1 MSFRFNAFCAVVS
14 ASVCLTVTSAALVFG
29 QASQLPAPASPQG
42 QQAASATGNPYS
54 GYGSA
59 YPAPEVEAVPMA
71 YARSVNLRAQ
81 QDEMLSELHSTVDRL
96 REDFNYSPEMVAATR
111 EQDAAFLAYDDARR
125 KVLESLSSD
134 PNYRALVSLVVS
146 LKEKLEDE
154 RPGPRPSAEDLE
166 RVLATAT
173 LKLSYAS
180 AASAMEVAALS
191 ADGDVMQT
199 HARLILAGDR
209 VGQMRQDF
217 ERQIRRD
224 PEFLAARRNLDQ
236 ARIARLTADAFLSG
250 AVDAREVAMDYAYYL
265 HRFDQYSYTP
275 VGYGYPQYPYGY
287 GYGLS
292 NSGGYGTR

>member
-1 MSFRFNAFCAVVS
+1 MSLRFNAFHSGMSAGLLAAVMG
-14 ASVCLTVTSAALVFG
+14 AGLAFG
-29 QASQLPAPASPQG
+29 QASQLPAPSG
-42 QQAASATGNPYS
+42 QQASTTGNSYS
-54 GYGSA
+54 GYGSG

-71 YARSVNLRAQ
+71 YARSVNLRAE
-81 QDEMLSELHSTVDRL
+81 QDQMLSELHLTVDRL
-96 REDFNYSPEMVAATR
+96 REDFNYSPEMIAATR

-134 PNYRALVSLVVS
+134 PNYRALISLVVS
-146 LKEKLEDE
+146 LKQKLEDE
-154 RPGPRPSAEDLE
+154 RPGPKPTPEDLE

-191 ADGDVMQT
+191 ADDNVMQT
-199 HARLILAGDR
+199 HARLILAGNK

-224 PEFLAARRNLDQ
+224 PEFLAARRNLDE

-287 GYGLS
+287 GYGLG